1 MVAVVRTSIALLLVA
16 GAWSDAWAQDVAP
29 GRTEFLAHCASCH
42 GADGKGHPAESAQA
56 SSPTDLTAIA
66 RRTGGVFSRQ
76 AVYEMIDGRRAIR
89 SHHSAMPIWGCRY
102 ADDPVPR
109 RKKKRFRGYQQ
120 KPLEL
125 LLNLSCDSE
134 EAIQARIRAVVEYLE
149 TIQQR

>member
-1 MVAVVRTSIALLLVA
+1 MPALMTSIALMLAASLA
-16 GAWSDAWAQDVAP
+16 GAQDVAP
-29 GRTEFLAHCASCH
+29 GQAEFLAHCASCH
-42 GADGKGHPAESAQA
+42 GADGKGHQAESAQA
-56 SSPTDLTAIA
+56 SSPADLTTLA
-66 RRTGGVFSRQ
+66 RRTGGAFSRE

-89 SHHSAMPIWGCRY
+89 SHHTAMPIWGCRY

-120 KPLEL
+120 KPLES

-134 EAIQARIRAVVEYLE
+134 EVIQVRIRAVVEYLE